1 MDSVSEKLQIFQPVN
16 VDESIAREEWHT
28 YHPFTKSFKNSDE
41 IEIVIN
47 QQDVFM
53 DISQAEL
60 YIEAKFLEEVST
72 VVKTGKCSLTNNVGA
87 FLFESITYELNGKV
101 IDKVRDPG
109 LISTVKSLLCL
120 NQNEST
126 ALDVAGWNWP
136 SGAVKSYEPET
147 DNFSLLIPL
156 NFLLNVFSDYT
167 SAIMGTQKLKLVRAK
182 KDDNCYVNSEGN
194 KKADIT
200 ILNIELRVKHI
211 YPNDSVKLKLFEAIS
226 KDKPIFIGF
235 RKWEIH
241 ELPALR
247 QARKDVWTVKAASER
262 ARYVVVFFQEDRKDN
277 YKADGT
283 YFDNLK
289 ITDVKL
295 YLNSEAYPYES
306 LDLNFKTRQFT
317 KAYSM
322 YTDFQKSYLGKINSE
337 PLLDFTAFASRALFV
352 IDCSKQNEALK
363 SNVIDVKLEFE
374 SSENFPENTRAF
386 CIIIYDRV
394 MEYLPLSGHVRT
406 LI

>member
-1 MDSVSEKLQIFQPVN
+1 
-16 VDESIAREEWHT
+16 
-28 YHPFTKSFKNSDE
+28 
-41 IEIVIN
+41 
-47 QQDVFM
+47 M

-60 YIEAKFLEEVST
+60 YIEAKFLEEVSAA
-72 VVKTGKCSLTNNVGA
+72 VKTGKCSLTNNVGA

-136 SGAVKSYEPET
+136 NGTVKSYEPQT

-226 KDKPIFIGF
+226 KDKPVFIGF

-295 YLNSEAYPYES
+295 YLNSEAYHMNP
-306 LDLNFKTRQFT
+306 
-317 KAYSM
+317 
-322 YTDFQKSYLGKINSE
+322 
-337 PLLDFTAFASRALFV
+337 
-352 IDCSKQNEALK
+352 
-363 SNVIDVKLEFE
+363 
-374 SSENFPENTRAF
+374 
-386 CIIIYDRV
+386 
-394 MEYLPLSGHVRT
+394 
-406 LI
+406 

>member
-147 DNFSLLIPL
+147 DNF
-156 NFLLNVFSDYT
+156 
-167 SAIMGTQKLKLVRAK
+167 K
-182 KDDNCYVNSEGN
+182 GN